1 MLNQRSDK
9 LELIRIAEAVAL
21 EKAID
26 KDLILSSMES
36 GIEKAAKS
44 RFGFE
49 NNIKV
54 TIDRSTGNI
63 GIYRVLTIV
72 ENPTNH
78 NTEISLTGA
87 KKLLKKIKIKKL
99 VMKY

>member
-1 MLNQRSDK
+1 MLNKRSDK

-49 NNIKV
+49 NNIRV

-63 GIYRVLTIV
+63 CIYRVLTIV

-78 NTEISLTGA
+78 NTEISLAEA
-87 KKLLKKIKIKKL
+87 KKLVKKT
-99 VMKY
+99 

>member
-36 GIEKAAKS
+36 GIEKAANLDLDLKIIS
-44 RFGFE
+44 RLQS
-49 NNIKV
+49 
-54 TIDRSTGNI
+54 IDQLEI
-63 GIYRVLTIV
+63 LTYI
-72 ENPTNH
+72 EC
-78 NTEISLTGA
+78 
-87 KKLLKKIKIKKL
+87 
-99 VMKY
+99 

>member
-44 RFGFE
+44 RFGF
-49 NNIKV
+49 
-54 TIDRSTGNI
+54 
-63 GIYRVLTIV
+63 
-72 ENPTNH
+72 
-78 NTEISLTGA
+78 
-87 KKLLKKIKIKKL
+87 
-99 VMKY
+99 